1 MQFQNMKNCTFYS
14 RHKSTNIQFIIMNA
28 RCRNRKTL
36 SPWQIASF
44 IVILWHWKCPPP
56 FKPVFK
62 AHIPD
67 NVPSS
72 GRLSWYDQFPNLLY
86 FLSPPPCSGGNTKQQ
101 NPKEA
106 IVKLWNVTVETKFPL
121 QRKYSRYQKYNSYWD
136 FLIKMNMIT
145 RLMLYAR
152 LVVWS
157 FFWQLK
163 VSGFAG
169 ISIFPWVLRK
179 LLSFW
184 TIIRIYYKFGKTL
197 LWKVPFEWK
206 LVHKLLNF

>member
-145 RLMLYAR
+145 RLMIYAHR
-152 LVVWS
+152 L
-157 FFWQLK
+157 LK
-163 VSGFAG
+163 L
-169 ISIFPWVLRK
+169 IYIFPLFRTRSYIIFLHPLYFFP
-179 LLSFW
+179 LLFKEK
-184 TIIRIYYKFGKTL
+184 RRY
-197 LWKVPFEWK
+197 
-206 LVHKLLNF
+206 